1 MLTVPLRCI
10 EELIR
15 EFGELKAMWATF
27 DRKHPQARTGREVR
41 HG

>member
-1 MLTVPLRCI
+1 MLTVPRRCI